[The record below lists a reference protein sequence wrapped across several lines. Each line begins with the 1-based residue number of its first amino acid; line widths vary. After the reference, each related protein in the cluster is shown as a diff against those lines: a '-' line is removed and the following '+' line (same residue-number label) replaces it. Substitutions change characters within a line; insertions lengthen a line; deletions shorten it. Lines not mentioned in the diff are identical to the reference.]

1 MLEAQFYAANAKA
14 KGAYTL
20 PAEFDGVVK
29 EGALYH
35 AVRAHRNNQRQGTH
49 ATKTRA
55 EVSGGSRKP
64 WRQKGTGRAR
74 QGSTRAPNW
83 VGGGIAF
90 GPQPRSYR
98 TDLPRKVRHLGTQR
112 GHEEAQRVVRVEAQ
126 LEGAGAVVLPRRLHL
141 LPGVR
146 PAHDVEVFPHPA
158 DGLVVRGTVPRGQGG
173 VGAPDPQD
181 EAAAGQLVEG
191 GGQVRRGDGA
201 AGEDVIHRR
210 AQLDAAGAGRDGRE
224 DHHRVAAVGLPLPD
238 PPEPL
243 LLRHGGRLQDPG
255 RRHVP
260 RRIELDVNLHRSL
273 PLPRLSSANGGIA
286 ASPRLSIR
294 VLDTRGTL

>member
-1 MLEAQFYAANAKA
+1 MLEAQFYAANAKS

-55 EVSGGSRKP
+55 EVSGGNQKP

-98 TDLPRKVRHLGTQR
+98 TDLPRKVRRLARQSALNAR
-112 GHEEAQRVVRVEAQ
+112 AA
-126 LEGAGAVVLPRRLHL
+126 AGAIHVLEEFTFSAPRTRQLAELLGALKLTDRHVLLLTAATNTHL
-141 LPGVR
+141 YLSGRNIPGVR
-146 PAHDVEVFPHPA
+146 VMRYQDAAAYDILWA
-158 DGLVVRGTVPRGQGG
+158 DALVVEQAALGGTPGPAADAAPAAK
-173 VGAPDPQD
+173 GAPARARKAATPKKAAGRAAGRARAKSGPATARKKP
-181 EAAAGQLVEG
+181 AAARKAKAAAKPKAKATAKKAKKKKEG
-191 GGQVRRGDGA
+191 G
-201 AGEDVIHRR
+201 
-210 AQLDAAGAGRDGRE
+210 DA
-224 DHHRVAAVGLPLPD
+224 
-238 PPEPL
+238 
-243 LLRHGGRLQDPG
+243 
-255 RRHVP
+255 
-260 RRIELDVNLHRSL
+260 
-273 PLPRLSSANGGIA
+273 
-286 ASPRLSIR
+286 
-294 VLDTRGTL
+294 

>member
-98 TDLPRKVRHLGTQR
+98 TDLPRKVRRLARQSALNARAAVGALHVLEEFTFSAPRTRQLAELLGALKLTGRNVLLLTAETNTHLYLSGR
-112 GHEEAQRVVRVEAQ
+112 NI
-126 LEGAGAVVLPRRLHL
+126 
-141 LPGVR
+141 PGVR
-146 PAHDVEVFPHPA
+146 VMRYQDAAAYDVLWA
-158 DGLVVRGTVPRGQGG
+158 DALVVEQAALGGTPG
-173 VGAPDPQD
+173 P
-181 EAAAGQLVEG
+181 AAADAAPAARTAPARARKAAAPKKTAG
-191 GGQVRRGDGA
+191 RA
-201 AGEDVIHRR
+201 AGR
-210 AQLDAAGAGRDGRE
+210 ARAKSGPAAARKKPAARKAKAAPKPKAKATSKKKKKDGGDA
-224 DHHRVAAVGLPLPD
+224 
-238 PPEPL
+238 
-243 LLRHGGRLQDPG
+243 
-255 RRHVP
+255 
-260 RRIELDVNLHRSL
+260 
-273 PLPRLSSANGGIA
+273 
-286 ASPRLSIR
+286 
-294 VLDTRGTL
+294 

>member
-98 TDLPRKVRHLGTQR
+98 TDLPRKVRRLARQSALNARAAVGAIHVLEEFTFSAPRTRQLAELLGALQLTGRNVLLLTAETNTHLYLSGR
-112 GHEEAQRVVRVEAQ
+112 NI
-126 LEGAGAVVLPRRLHL
+126 
-141 LPGVR
+141 PGVR
-146 PAHDVEVFPHPA
+146 VMRYQDAAAYDVLWA
-158 DGLVVRGTVPRGQGG
+158 DALVVEQAALGGTPG
-173 VGAPDPQD
+173 P
-181 EAAAGQLVEG
+181 AAADAAPAARTAPARARKAAAPKKTAG
-191 GGQVRRGDGA
+191 RA
-201 AGEDVIHRR
+201 AGR
-210 AQLDAAGAGRDGRE
+210 ARAKSGPAAARKKPATRKAKAAPKPKAKATSKKKKDGGDA
-224 DHHRVAAVGLPLPD
+224 
-238 PPEPL
+238 
-243 LLRHGGRLQDPG
+243 
-255 RRHVP
+255 
-260 RRIELDVNLHRSL
+260 
-273 PLPRLSSANGGIA
+273 
-286 ASPRLSIR
+286 
-294 VLDTRGTL
+294 

>member
-1 MLEAQFYAANAKA
+1 MLEAQFYAANAKS

-55 EVSGGSRKP
+55 EVSGGNQKP

-98 TDLPRKVRHLGTQR
+98 TDLPRKVRRLARQSALNAR
-112 GHEEAQRVVRVEAQ
+112 AA
-126 LEGAGAVVLPRRLHL
+126 AGAIHVLEEFTFSAPRTRQLAELLGALKLTGRHVLLLTAATNTHL
-141 LPGVR
+141 YLSGRNIPGVR
-146 PAHDVEVFPHPA
+146 VMRYQDAAAYDILWA
-158 DGLVVRGTVPRGQGG
+158 DALVVEQAALGGTPGPAADAAPAAK
-173 VGAPDPQD
+173 GAPARARKAATPKKAAGRAAGRARAKSGPATARKKP
-181 EAAAGQLVEG
+181 AAARKAKAAAKPKAKATAKKAKKKKEG
-191 GGQVRRGDGA
+191 G
-201 AGEDVIHRR
+201 
-210 AQLDAAGAGRDGRE
+210 DA
-224 DHHRVAAVGLPLPD
+224 
-238 PPEPL
+238 
-243 LLRHGGRLQDPG
+243 
-255 RRHVP
+255 
-260 RRIELDVNLHRSL
+260 
-273 PLPRLSSANGGIA
+273 
-286 ASPRLSIR
+286 
-294 VLDTRGTL
+294 